1 MQSTLL
7 AVFLEEQLK
16 ELRETEVT
24 ELLEDVGKVEVL
36 TLTQSE
42 LRNPVEKVD

>member
-36 TLTQSE
+36 NLTQSE